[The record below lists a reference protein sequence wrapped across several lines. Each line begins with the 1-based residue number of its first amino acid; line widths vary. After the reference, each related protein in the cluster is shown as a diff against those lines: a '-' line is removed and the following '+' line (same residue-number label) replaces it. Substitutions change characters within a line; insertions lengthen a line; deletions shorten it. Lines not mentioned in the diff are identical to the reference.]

1 MSKVKMP
8 RTSSSI
14 DMTPMVD
21 MAFLL
26 VTFFILTTKFRPD
39 EPVKVSTPSST
50 SVSTIKERG
59 VITISVSPESH
70 IFFDIDNQN
79 VRKNLLQKMGEAYQI
94 QFTED
99 QLNAF
104 ATGSSIGLPMSQ
116 IQGFL
121 DLTPEDRKK
130 YPQPGIPVDSTI
142 NLSNELSVWLQNARE
157 AAASLGINPQIL
169 VKGDKDS
176 NYPAIKDVLGTLQK
190 EKVLSFGLITS
201 DEAAPAEIKK

>member
-1 MSKVKMP
+1 
-8 RTSSSI
+8 
-14 DMTPMVD
+14 MTPMVD